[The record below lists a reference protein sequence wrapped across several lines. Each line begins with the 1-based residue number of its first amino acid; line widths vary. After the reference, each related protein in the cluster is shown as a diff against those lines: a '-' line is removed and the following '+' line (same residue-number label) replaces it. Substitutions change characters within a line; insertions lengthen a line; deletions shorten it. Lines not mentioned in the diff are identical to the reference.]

1 MKIKKV
7 LEKKW
12 GISIEL
18 LLFFTIAMSTIQLG
32 IIIPLLIVIYIISV
46 KTRHL
51 KWIDIG
57 IDKTD
62 ITFKN
67 ILLGIALAGFY
78 YIIFYYIIDP
88 ILDPLLPP
96 TNIQTFENVKGD
108 VGQLLT
114 WLLISWTIA
123 AIFEE
128 LLFRGYLINRL
139 IDLMGNSLPSILII
153 IFLAGTAFGF
163 VHFYQG
169 IHGIISTG
177 IFGIF
182 QSIIFLLNKR
192 KLLIPIIIHG
202 TFDTISFV
210 FLFKGI
216 N

>member
-1 MKIKKV
+1 MKIKEV

-67 ILLGIALAGFY
+67 ILFGIALAGFY

-88 ILDPLLPP
+88 ILDTLLPP

-108 VGQLLT
+108 ERQLLT

-153 IFLAGTAFGF
+153 IFLAGTTFGF